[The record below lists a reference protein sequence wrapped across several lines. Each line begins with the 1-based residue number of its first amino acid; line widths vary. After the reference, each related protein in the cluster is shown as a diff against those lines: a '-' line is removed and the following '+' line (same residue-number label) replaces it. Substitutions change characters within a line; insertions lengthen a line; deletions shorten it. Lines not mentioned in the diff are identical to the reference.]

1 MTPEQRYFFDL
12 TGYLHLQGVL
22 QGAELKAAQ
31 DAAQRYIDTPPEE
44 VPAGLEINLEREHF
58 NWYINAF
65 AFDKPL
71 EALTFH
77 PKTWPILKELTDDRP
92 RLTSGNLMVDVH
104 GKPFHPLHAGVPGG
118 PARNPEQGRYST
130 IGGKVQCNDLVFFF
144 YLTDVHPGDG
154 GLIILPCSHK
164 SHFDYPRSLFYPDSY
179 TADGY
184 NDGYFSTEVPEGV
197 LNVTPKAGDVV
208 IISELVTHGA
218 LSWVP
223 PRPRPPLSH
232 SALHAAARKR
242 ARRSRPFLPRGQ
254 GSTFAGNLGTG
265 LTRLL
270 YPHQGN
276 RRTRSRHSELSTQS
290 ISSRAMARVQL
301 AVTRCI
307 LSGRAMKKTRS
318 FVSCSNPK
326 RASTMGM
333 PSCSSRRSASMWAL
347 GTVDGP

>member
-12 TGYLHLQGVL
+12 TGYLHLKGVL
-22 QGAELKAAQ
+22 QEAELKAAQ

-44 VPAGLEINLEREHF
+44 VPAGLEINLDREHF

-65 AFDKPL
+65 AFDKAL
-71 EALTFH
+71 EALTLH

-104 GKPFHPLHAGVPGG
+104 GKPFHPLHGGVPGS
-118 PARNPEQGRYST
+118 PALNPEQGRYST

-164 SHFDYPRSLFYPDSY
+164 SHFDYPRSFFYPESY
-179 TADGY
+179 TEDGY
-184 NDGYFSTEVPEGV
+184 NDEYFSTEVPEGV

-223 PRPRPPLSH
+223 EDRD
-232 SALHAAARKR
+232 
-242 ARRSRPFLPRGQ
+242 RRFLTLRYMQQHESVRGGLDRFLPRGQ
-254 GSTFAGNLGTG
+254 GSPLAGNLGTG

-276 RRTRSRHSELSTQS
+276 RHSRSRHTELNAQS
-290 ISSRAMARVQL
+290 ISSSAMARVQL

-333 PSCSSRRSASMWAL
+333 PSSSSRRSASMWAL

>member
-12 TGYLHLQGVL
+12 TGYLHLKGVV

-31 DAAQRYIDTPPEE
+31 DAAQRYIDTPSEE
-44 VPAGLEINLEREHF
+44 VPAGLEINLDREHF

-65 AFDKPL
+65 AFDKAL
-71 EALTFH
+71 EALTLH

-104 GKPFHPLHAGVPGG
+104 GKPFHPLHGGVPGS
-118 PARNPEQGRYST
+118 PALNPEQGRYST

-164 SHFDYPRSLFYPDSY
+164 SHFDYPRSLFYPESY
-179 TADGY
+179 TEDGY
-184 NDGYFSTEVPEGV
+184 NDEYFSTEVPEGV

-223 PRPRPPLSH
+223 EDRDRRFLTLRYMQQHESVRGGLDRFSPEVKARLSPETLELA
-232 SALHAAARKR
+232 SPAAFTHTKEIVT
-242 ARRSRPFLPRGQ
+242 Q
-254 GSTFAGNLGTG
+254 EVVT
-265 LTRLL
+265 
-270 YPHQGN
+270 
-276 RRTRSRHSELSTQS
+276 LS
-290 ISSRAMARVQL
+290 
-301 AVTRCI
+301 
-307 LSGRAMKKTRS
+307 
-318 FVSCSNPK
+318 
-326 RASTMGM
+326 
-333 PSCSSRRSASMWAL
+333 
-347 GTVDGP
+347 